1 LIRHQQQDWFRIVVL
16 DVSIFIV
23 NPNIFN
29 LRKILNMNKLSAFVF
44 GVCAVMGIAVPAQ
57 AQYNNATTPAIP
69 RPAPPAAAAPAP
81 TPAPAAA
88 PAATTAPAAPVAA
101 ATPINVPKHN
111 CIKPDVP
118 GKPKTN
124 DELKALNAA
133 LATYRDCLTAY
144 SSEMRRYADAHIE
157 AGNVS
162 VEEYNAF
169 IKVVMEKTK

>member
-1 LIRHQQQDWFRIVVL
+1 
-16 DVSIFIV
+16 
-23 NPNIFN
+23 
-29 LRKILNMNKLSAFVF
+29 MNKLSAFII
-44 GVCAVMGIAVPAQ
+44 GACAAMCVAVPAQ

-69 RPAPPAAAAPAP
+69 RPASPAPA
-81 TPAPAAA
+81 TPAPVA
-88 PAATTAPAAPVAA
+88 PAATAAPVAAAPA

-111 CIKPDVP
+111 CVKPEVV

-124 DELKALNAA
+124 DELKVLNAN

-162 VEEYNAF
+162 VEEYNEF
-169 IKVVMEKTK
+169 IKVVREKTK